1 MLLTWLYVPGD
12 RPERFA
18 KAVASGADAVI
29 LDLEDGVPSGRKA
42 YARDAVREFLSD
54 ACDVPAFVRINTLD
68 DLFTAPGVA
77 GWRLPKVE
85 SRAQVLAAAALT
97 DAPLHCLIESAF
109 GLEVVLDI
117 ARVAGVGAIGL
128 GEEDLRSD
136 LGLVGDEGLLWAR
149 SRIVVAARAAGLPPP
164 AMSVY
169 SDLSDLDGLRASCA
183 QGRRHGFL
191 GRTALHPKQLPAIVD
206 GFRPPAEEVSRAQA
220 LLASVTEDS
229 GALVL
234 PDGRFADRALVAA
247 AQRVV
252 ELDAHCQAAVRA
264 G

>member
-1 MLLTWLYVPGD
+1 MLLTLLYVPGD

-29 LDLEDGVPSGRKA
+29 LDLEDGVALSRKA
-42 YARDAVREFLSD
+42 YARTAVRDFL
-54 ACDVPAFVRINTLD
+54 AGTWAVPTFVRVNVLD
-68 DLFTAPGVA
+68 DIFDAPGVA

-85 SRAQVLAAAALT
+85 SRAQVLAASALT
-97 DAPLHCLIESAF
+97 HAPLHCLIESAL
-109 GLEVVLDI
+109 GLEAVLDI
-117 ARVAGVGAIGL
+117 ARVAGVEAIGL

-136 LGLVGDEGLLWAR
+136 LGIASDDGLLWAR

-169 SDLSDLDGLRASCA
+169 SDLSDLDGLTVSCA
-183 QGRRHGFL
+183 RGRRLGFL
-191 GRTALHPKQLPAIVD
+191 GRTALHPKQLPAIVA
-206 GFRPPAEEVSRAQA
+206 GFRPPADEVAHAQA
-220 LLASVTEDS
+220 LLESVTEDS

-247 AQRVV
+247 AERVV
-252 ELDAHCQAAVRA
+252 ALDAHCAAA
-264 G
+264 AAN